1 MSLFFGFAVYFMIWW
16 IGLFAVLPF
25 GIKRSQEEAGDV
37 VPGSEPG
44 APESVN
50 FKKVLVINTILAT
63 VLFATYYWLRQS
75 GFSLTELP
83 FPGPR

>member
-63 VLFATYYWLRQS
+63 MIFVAYFWYRQS
-75 GFSLTELP
+75 GLSILDLP